1 MKIRKHRSG
10 KASAS
15 KPINA
20 EAHALTL
27 AVEVASAWHR
37 GGGVDR
43 PEVPLGIV
51 ATIAAGGLLV
61 NRADHVAEGILSAS
75 PEGFLDIARTVW
87 AVTLRRRPD
96 LAESVYLL
104 LGWLFADNDQALRQ
118 RIKATADAA
127 LRAGQLELTATERRF
142 DCDVLGPLLGA
153 LRCRTA
159 TKVNAQMYT
168 PGDIA
173 CALTAVAL
181 EDLKPGRSFCDDA
194 VGTGGLLRAA
204 AAVVRSRGLDPADMV
219 WFGADVDELAI
230 AASAVNSMIWGLGP
244 RVFLYV
250 GDVLAHPHW
259 ADEAR
264 LRRARFLEKLDS
276 LNNGANLLDFL
287 KKL

>member
-1 MKIRKHRSG
+1 MTFS
-10 KASAS
+10 
-15 KPINA
+15 
-20 EAHALTL
+20 
-27 AVEVASAWHR
+27 
-37 GGGVDR
+37 
-43 PEVPLGIV
+43 
-51 ATIAAGGLLV
+51 
-61 NRADHVAEGILSAS
+61 
-75 PEGFLDIARTVW
+75 
-87 AVTLRRRPD
+87 RRPD

-127 LRAGQLELTATERRF
+127 LRAGQLDLTATERRF

-153 LRCRTA
+153 LRSRTA
-159 TKVNAQMYT
+159 AKVNAQMYT

-181 EDLKPGRSFCDDA
+181 DDLEPGRSFCDDA

-219 WFGADVDELAI
+219 WFGADVDDLAI
-230 AASAVNSMIWGLGP
+230 AAAAVNSMIWGLGP

-264 LRRARFLEKLDS
+264 LRRARFLEELDS
-276 LNNGANLLDFL
+276 LNNGVKLLDFI

>member
-1 MKIRKHRSG
+1 MNDHRHRSG
-10 KASAS
+10 KASAGN
-15 KPINA
+15 PINA

-37 GGGVDR
+37 SGGSDR

-51 ATIAAGGLLV
+51 ATIAAAGLLAG
-61 NRADHVAEGILSAS
+61 RADDMATGMLSAS
-75 PEGFLDIARTVW
+75 PEDFVDIARTVW
-87 AVTLRRRPD
+87 AATSSRRPD
-96 LAESVYLL
+96 LAPSVYPL
-104 LGWLFADNDQALRQ
+104 LGWLFADNDQALQQ
-118 RIKATADAA
+118 RIKDAADAA

-153 LRCRTA
+153 LRSRTA

-181 EDLKPGRSFCDDA
+181 GDLKPGQSFCDVA
-194 VGTGGLLRAA
+194 VGTGGLFRAA
-204 AAVVRSRGLDPADMV
+204 ACVVRNRGLDPADMS

-230 AASAVNSMIWGLGP
+230 AAAAVNGLIWGLGP
-244 RVFLYV
+244 NVFLYA
-250 GDVLAHPHW
+250 GDVLARPHW
-259 ADEAR
+259 ADEAC
-264 LRRARFLEKLDS
+264 LGRARFLEEVNR
-276 LNNGANLLDFL
+276 LNSGVKLLDFL